1 MPCAMGAE
9 DLPGGSTADGAQPH
23 DAVAD
28 EALRA
33 GPLSAHP
40 RGASVV
46 GGWRLGW
53 GEGTR
58 PGKLLGGDW
67 NMTG

>member
-1 MPCAMGAE
+1 MGAE

-46 GGWRLGW
+46 GGGDGERRW
-53 GEGTR
+53 GG
-58 PGKLLGGDW
+58 GKVPRYPAW
-67 NMTG
+67 

>member
-40 RGASVV
+40 RGASV
-46 GGWRLGW
+46 GGGW

-58 PGKLLGGDW
+58 PGKLVGGDW